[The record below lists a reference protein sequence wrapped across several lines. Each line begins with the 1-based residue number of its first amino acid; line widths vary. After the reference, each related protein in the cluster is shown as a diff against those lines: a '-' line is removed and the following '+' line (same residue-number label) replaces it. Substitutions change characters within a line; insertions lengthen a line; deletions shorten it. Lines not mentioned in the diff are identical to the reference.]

1 MDAFPFEVEKGS
13 CDGLLEILTKCKDSL
28 LKVFGKTTVA
38 KYQVVG
44 FFLSLIGS
52 RILIFEWEGK
62 CVNCVI
68 ARDRDDN
75 TIFENPMAWAGF
87 SIRNRGRSRGST

>member
-1 MDAFPFEVEKGS
+1 MEKAS
-13 CDGLLEILTKCKDSL
+13 CDGLLEILSKCKDSL

-38 KYQVVG
+38 KYQVAG

-52 RILIFEWEGK
+52 RILSFEWEGK
-62 CVNCVI
+62 SVNCVI
-68 ARDRDDN
+68 ARDLDEN
-75 TIFENPMAWAGF
+75 TIFENPKAWAGF